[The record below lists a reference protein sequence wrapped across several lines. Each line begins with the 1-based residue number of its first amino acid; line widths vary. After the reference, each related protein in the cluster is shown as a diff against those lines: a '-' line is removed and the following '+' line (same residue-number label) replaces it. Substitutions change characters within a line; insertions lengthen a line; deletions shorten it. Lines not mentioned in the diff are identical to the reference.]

1 MMEVRYPGI
10 SVRMN
15 KRDWDVRE
23 ERYDMTEEDL
33 RSSSVLKRVRRAL
46 REGGVDDKEIEAYT
60 KEATSRCYN
69 HMMFT
74 TMMWVRTS

>member
-1 MMEVRYPGI
+1 
-10 SVRMN
+10 MN
-15 KRDWDVRE
+15 EWDWDVRE

-46 REGGVDDKEIEAYT
+46 REGGVDEKEIEAYT

-74 TMMWVRTS
+74 TMIWVRTS